1 MIALALAAVVQ
12 QAVPA
17 GPVDFDADQATM
29 EPRDH
34 RTLLDGNVRLRRG
47 DLTVTGDHAIAE
59 FSQQQTERVPA
70 GSKAKKKGKT
80 AAPTGMVVGQ
90 QLQRFTID
98 GHVHVERGQRT
109 ADGAHA
115 VVDLPGQTLLLTG
128 TPKDDP
134 LLKDGSETLRGERI
148 LLHLENDDV
157 DVARPKLTL
166 RRSLPDGDGKADA
179 KAGARTHPTP
189 VRVEALKLFLDQVR
203 HVARFSDDVVVHRG
217 DATVRSPRMNALYDA
232 SGQVTRLEM
241 RGGVDLRQGDRR
253 STSRSA
259 DYDAQTREVVLTGDP
274 RLYDRG
280 DVLEGDRIGLGLD
293 SRQVKIDKARGSV
306 RPEVHKDEGQPQ

>member
-1 MIALALAAVVQ
+1 MMALALAAVVQ

-34 RTLLDGNVRLRRG
+34 RTLLDGKVRLRRG

-59 FSQQQTERVPA
+59 FSQQQTSDVP
-70 GSKAKKKGKT
+70 GRSKKAKAKAT
-80 AAPTGMVVGQ
+80 AASGSVVGQ

-98 GHVHVERGQRT
+98 GHVHMERGTRT
-109 ADGAHA
+109 ADGAHG
-115 VVDLPGQTLLLTG
+115 VVDLPGQTLVLTG
-128 TPKDDP
+128 SPDKEP
-134 LLKDGSETLRGERI
+134 VLKDGSETLRGERI
-148 LLHLENDDV
+148 LLHLDNDDV
-157 DVARPKLTL
+157 EVAHPKLTL
-166 RRSLPDGDGKADA
+166 RRSLPEEGA
-179 KAGARTHPTP
+179 KAKAAKPTP

-217 DATVRSPRMNALYDA
+217 DAIVRSPRMDARYDA

-253 STSRSA
+253 GTSKNA
-259 DYDAQTREVVLTGDP
+259 DYDAQTREVVLTGAP

-293 SRQVKIDKARGSV
+293 SKEVKIEKARGSV
-306 RPEVHKDEGQPQ
+306 RPEVHQDEVQSQ

>member
-29 EPRDH
+29 EPREH
-34 RTLLDGNVRLRRG
+34 RTLLDGKVRLRRG

-59 FSQQQTERVPA
+59 FSQQPTADVPA
-70 GSKAKKKGKT
+70 RSKKTRAKAKAP
-80 AAPTGMVVGQ
+80 AAGSVVGQ

-98 GHVHVERGQRT
+98 GHVHIERGTRT
-109 ADGAHA
+109 ADGTHG
-115 VVDLPGQTLLLTG
+115 VLDLPGQTLLLTG
-128 TPKDDP
+128 SPDEEP
-134 LLKDGSETLRGERI
+134 VLKDGSETLRGERI

-157 DVARPKLTL
+157 DVLRPKLTL
-166 RRSLPDGDGKADA
+166 RRSLPEEGA
-179 KAGARTHPTP
+179 KAKAAKPTP

-217 DATVRSPRMNALYDA
+217 DAVVRSPRMDARYDA

-241 RGGVDLRQGDRR
+241 RGGVDLRQGDRW
-253 STSRSA
+253 STSKNA
-259 DYDAQTREVVLTGDP
+259 DYDAQTREVVLTGEP
-274 RLYDRG
+274 KLYDRG
-280 DVLEGDRIGLGLD
+280 DILEGDRIGLGLD
-293 SRQVKIDKARGSV
+293 SKEVKIEKARGRV
-306 RPEVHKDEGQPQ
+306 RPEVHQDEGQSR

>member
-1 MIALALAAVVQ
+1 MIALALAAIVQ
-12 QAVPA
+12 RSMPA
-17 GPVDFDADQATM
+17 GPVDFDADQATL

-34 RTLLDGNVRLRRG
+34 RTLLDGKVRLRRG

-59 FSQQQTERVPA
+59 FTQRQIADVPA
-70 GSKAKKKGKT
+70 RQKKKAK
-80 AAPTGMVVGQ
+80 AAPPSGTVGGQ

-109 ADGAHA
+109 ADGTHG
-115 VVDLPGQTLLLTG
+115 VVDLSTQTLVLTG
-128 TPKDDP
+128 SPDKEP
-134 LLKDGSETLRGERI
+134 VLKDGLETLRGERV
-148 LLHLENDDV
+148 LLHLDNDDV
-157 DVARPKLTL
+157 DVVRPKLVL
-166 RRSLPDGDGKADA
+166 RRSLPEEGA
-179 KAGARTHPTP
+179 KARPVP

-217 DATVRSPRMNALYDA
+217 DAIVRSPRMDARYDA

-253 STSRSA
+253 GTSKNA
-259 DYDAQTREVVLTGDP
+259 DYDAQTREVVMTGEP

-280 DVLEGDRIGLGLD
+280 DMLEGDRIGLGLD
-293 SRQVKIDKARGSV
+293 SKEVKIDKARGSV
-306 RPEVHKDEGQPQ
+306 RPEIHRDEAQPKAETP

>member
-1 MIALALAAVVQ
+1 MISLLLAAVVQ

-17 GPVDFDADQATM
+17 GPVEFDADRATM

-34 RTLLDGNVRLRRG
+34 RTLLDGAVRLRRS

-59 FSQQQTERVPA
+59 FSQQQTADVPPRP
-70 GSKAKKKGKT
+70 KKSRAS
-80 AAPTGMVVGQ
+80 AAPGKVAGQ

-98 GHVHVERGQRT
+98 GHVHVERGART
-109 ADGAHA
+109 ADGTHA
-115 VVDLPGQTLLLTG
+115 VVDLPAQTLVLTG
-128 TPKDDP
+128 SPDNSP
-134 LLKDGSETLRGERI
+134 FLKDGSETLRGERI
-148 LLHLENDDV
+148 LLHLDNDDV
-157 DVARPKLTL
+157 DVARPRLTL
-166 RRSLPDGDGKADA
+166 RRSLPEENARPGA
-179 KAGARTHPTP
+179 KAKPTA

-217 DATVRSPRMNALYDA
+217 DAVVRSPRMDARYDA

-253 STSRSA
+253 GTSRNA
-259 DYDAQTREVVLTGDP
+259 DYDAQTREVVLTGEP

-280 DVLEGDRIGLGLD
+280 DVLEGERIGLGLD
-293 SRQVKIDKARGSV
+293 SKEVKIDKARGSV
-306 RPEVHKDEGQPQ
+306 RPEVHKDEVQR